1 MQKITVEY
9 LRERILGG
17 ACDLHMHTTASDGGS
32 TPALLAE
39 EVIAAGLR
47 TIALT
52 DHDTIE
58 GIEPL
63 HQRLKIIQAS
73 RGISTP
79 TLISGVEFSVD
90 WENQKVHLL
99 GYVPEEICADLQP
112 YIDSQQ
118 QKRRERNIQMCKRL
132 EKLGISVTIDEVEA
146 VGNGQNAGRPHIAK
160 LMQRKNYVASLQEA
174 FDDWLGKGRPA
185 YVPRRSAPLE
195 EAVQEIRHCQGV
207 AVIAHP
213 QKYGWTKDRSTLFGK
228 FKRLKEVG
236 VVGIETIHGEM
247 PLNISRFI
255 ADVADDLELLKTIG
269 SDYHGNT
276 KPHVRLY
283 TKDDDFSSYL
293 A

>member
-1 MQKITVEY
+1 
-9 LRERILGG
+9 
-17 ACDLHMHTTASDGGS
+17 
-32 TPALLAE
+32 
-39 EVIAAGLR
+39 
-47 TIALT
+47 
-52 DHDTIE
+52 
-58 GIEPL
+58 
-63 HQRLKIIQAS
+63 
-73 RGISTP
+73 
-79 TLISGVEFSVD
+79 
-90 WENQKVHLL
+90 
-99 GYVPEEICADLQP
+99 
-112 YIDSQQ
+112 
-118 QKRRERNIQMCKRL
+118 
-132 EKLGISVTIDEVEA
+132 
-146 VGNGQNAGRPHIAK
+146 
-160 LMQRKNYVASLQEA
+160 
-174 FDDWLGKGRPA
+174 
-185 YVPRRSAPLE
+185 LE